1 MLGLATPSIRAQ
13 QEITPP
19 DDADLA
25 NHAYTNDVGFGGY
38 SVGTED
44 VSTIRLPIS
53 HRFRTV
59 EEDDWGVRL
68 KLPISFGVYNF
79 DFPDIVEGISSDR
92 LKTLAFV
99 PGVEFQMPVSR
110 RWTLEPYQ
118 DLGLGKDFEGGDL
131 FLLSTTGL
139 KGIYTQPWKAVT
151 FTFGPGVRYSLSH
164 SSSGLNNDD
173 FAAVEVGLDTRYPLG
188 IAIKDHKVD
197 SSVYLIARHFFR
209 TLVFQQPGGSIEIER
224 QFEVGLT
231 FGATPRPL
239 VWKFRIPRITIGYRF
254 GESLRGIRIKLGFPF

>member
-1 MLGLATPSIRAQ
+1 MVLAVPPIRG
-13 QEITPP
+13 QEEIPPP
-19 DDADLA
+19 DDGDLA

-38 SVGTED
+38 SVGEET
-44 VSTIRLPIS
+44 VSTIRLPIA
-53 HRFRTV
+53 HRMRSI
-59 EEDDWGVRL
+59 EENDWGVRL
-68 KLPISFGVYNF
+68 KFPISFGVYNF
-79 DFPDIVEGISSDR
+79 DFPDIVDGISSDR

-99 PGVEFQMPVSR
+99 PGVEFEVPLNQ

-139 KGIYTQPWKAVT
+139 KGIYVQ
-151 FTFGPGVRYSLSH
+151 VRYSLSH

-173 FAAVEVGLDTRYPLG
+173 FASVDVGLDTRFPLG
-188 IAIKDHKVD
+188 FSIKERKVD
-197 SSVYLIARHFFR
+197 SSVYVIARHFFR

-231 FGATPRPL
+231 FGTTPRPL
-239 VWKFRIPRITIGYRF
+239 VWKFRVPRITVGYRF
-254 GESLRGIRIKLGFPF
+254 GEGLRGIRIKLGFPF

>member
-1 MLGLATPSIRAQ
+1 MLVLSVLPIRG
-13 QEITPP
+13 QEDITPP

-38 SVGTED
+38 SVGEET
-44 VSTIRLPIS
+44 VSTLRLPIS
-53 HRFRTV
+53 HRMRSI
-59 EEDDWGVRL
+59 EENDWGVRL
-68 KLPISFGVYNF
+68 KFPISFGVYNF
-79 DFPDIVEGISSDR
+79 DFPDIVDGISSDR

-99 PGVEFQMPVSR
+99 PAVEFLVPLNE
-110 RWTLEPYQ
+110 RWTLKPYQ

-139 KGIYTQPWKAVT
+139 KGIYVHPWRAVT

-188 IAIKDHKVD
+188 FAIGDHEVD
-197 SSVYLIARHFFR
+197 SSVYVIARHFFR

-231 FGATPRPL
+231 FGTTPRPL
-239 VWKFRIPRITIGYRF
+239 VWKFRLPRITVGYRF
-254 GESLRGIRIKLGFPF
+254 GEGLRGIRIKLGLPF